1 MTLANPSST
10 ETALEQTQILVC
22 SLRAGD
28 PAAGRLLESG
38 FREALTRFCWG
49 YLGNLDEAEDAVQEI
64 CCKVL
69 QATNIPDEFRAW
81 LYKVARNQCLN
92 ALRDRAKR
100 RRGGSLPAAS
110 QIDAALTGQLT
121 GLVREETRA
130 KVAEIVAALSDEHR
144 EVLRLRYVENLS
156 RGEIAEVLEIPEALV
171 KSRLFEALKRLRGIA
186 GTQMP

>member
-1 MTLANPSST
+1 MTLSDPSST
-10 ETALEQTQILVC
+10 ETAQEQTQILVC

-28 PAAGRLLESG
+28 PGAGRLLESG
-38 FREALTRFCWG
+38 FREALIRFCWG
-49 YLGNLDEAEDAVQEI
+49 YLGNLDEAEDAVQEV

-100 RRGGSLPAAS
+100 RRGGPLPAAS

-121 GLVREETRA
+121 GMVQDEMRE
-130 KVAEIVAALSDEHR
+130 KVAEFVATLSDEQR

-156 RGEIAEVLEIPEALV
+156 RGEIGEVLEIPESVV
-171 KSRLFEALKRLRGIA
+171 KSRLFEAMKRLRGIA
-186 GTQMP
+186 GAQEP